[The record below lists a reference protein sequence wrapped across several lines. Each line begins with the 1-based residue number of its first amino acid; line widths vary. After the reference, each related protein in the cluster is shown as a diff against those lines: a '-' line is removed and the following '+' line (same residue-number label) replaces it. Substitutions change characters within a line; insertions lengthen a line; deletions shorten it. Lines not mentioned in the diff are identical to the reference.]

1 MAQCGALQ
9 KLLENTRLAARSNI
23 ALASAAEFCA
33 NAGCECAVDLEKCS
47 ACLLN
52 SEVLLETVS
61 KCTLET
67 AQETI
72 RACESLQRFP
82 FRISIEFAAHQCVEP
97 VYLVLRPSSSSRVH
111 FRGHFMHAEYVRCG
125 LEATVN
131 MMSTNI
137 KDLSGIGTEQRD
149 HLNR

>member
-72 RACESLQRFP
+72 RACESLQDFHSGFP
-82 FRISIEFAAHQCVEP
+82 LSSQLISALNQSTSFCTPLLHQ
-97 VYLVLRPSSSSRVH
+97 
-111 FRGHFMHAEYVRCG
+111 
-125 LEATVN
+125 
-131 MMSTNI
+131 
-137 KDLSGIGTEQRD
+137 
-149 HLNR
+149 